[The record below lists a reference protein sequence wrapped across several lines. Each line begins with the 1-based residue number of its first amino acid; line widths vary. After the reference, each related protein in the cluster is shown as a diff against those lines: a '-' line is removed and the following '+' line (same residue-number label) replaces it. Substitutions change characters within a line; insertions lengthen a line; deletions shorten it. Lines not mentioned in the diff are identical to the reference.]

1 MGNNNKGVGVG
12 VRTAGTKGGG
22 QPWKSNK
29 TGGGGGEATT
39 VKEDLTTGGEG
50 RDGGR
55 RWGGNRQ
62 KKNHFFAMQL
72 FAGLLKTN
80 EYSFCVVLSAKPV
93 PWFLPPQE

>member
-29 TGGGGGEATT
+29 TGEGGEATT

-50 RDGGR
+50 MGVGGGEEIDKR
-55 RWGGNRQ
+55 KITFLQCNSSP
-62 KKNHFFAMQL
+62 AS
-72 FAGLLKTN
+72 LKQM
-80 EYSFCVVLSAKPV
+80 SIAFVCVSPLVKPV
-93 PWFLPPQE
+93 QWFLPPQE